1 MLLNSLLT
9 RFVEKKPFTVM
20 ARAALER
27 MLSANRRDEL
37 FRTHASAQYERE
49 LLFSQLVE
57 VMARVATRVD
67 RSVLK
72 SIPALKEV
80 LTVTDDAVSPKRQG
94 VEPQVCQ
101 ALVRD
106 RFREA
111 SQVIAKLKVEAKP
124 WLRNFRTKVLDGNSI
139 AATEHRLKELRTLW
153 DAPLPGRTLVVWD
166 QPTRGVCDVFLSEC
180 GHAQERTMLDQVWE
194 TVPQHDLWIADRHFC
209 TVSFLAGG
217 FLFGLWSRQA
227 RFVIRP
233 HGNLVGQPVDQ
244 PRLVGQTP
252 RGEKVDEQAVKLT

>member
-1 MLLNSLLT
+1 
-9 RFVEKKPFTVM
+9 M

-37 FRTHASAQYERE
+37 FRTQASAQYERE

-57 VMARVATRVD
+57 VRARVATRATRVTRVD

-72 SIPALKEV
+72 ATQALKEV

-124 WLRNFRTKVLDGNSI
+124 WLRNFHTKVWDGNRL
-139 AATEHRLKELRTLW
+139 AATEYRLAELRTSG

-166 QPTRGVCDVFLSEC
+166 QPTRWVCDVFLSNADMLKNERCWTKFGRPFSSTTC
-180 GHAQERTMLDQVWE
+180 GSRIATVARCPVERCPVERGAFCLDCGV
-194 TVPQHDLWIADRHFC
+194 A
-209 TVSFLAGG
+209 
-217 FLFGLWSRQA
+217 SR
-227 RFVIRP
+227 
-233 HGNLVGQPVDQ
+233 GS
-244 PRLVGQTP
+244 
-252 RGEKVDEQAVKLT
+252 

>member
-1 MLLNSLLT
+1 
-9 RFVEKKPFTVM
+9 M

-37 FRTHASAQYERE
+37 FRTQASAQYERE

-57 VMARVATRVD
+57 VRARVVTRVTRVTRVDRVDRVDRATRVD
-67 RSVLK
+67 RSVRK
-72 SIPALKEV
+72 ATQALKEV

-124 WLRNFRTKVLDGNSI
+124 WLRNIHTKVWDGNRL
-139 AATEHRLKELRTLW
+139 AATEHRLTELRTSG

-166 QPTRGVCDVFLSEC
+166 QPTRWVCDVFLSDADMLKNERCWTKFGRPFHSTTC
-180 GHAQERTMLDQVWE
+180 GSRIATSALCPFWRGDFCLDCGV
-194 TVPQHDLWIADRHFC
+194 
-209 TVSFLAGG
+209 
-217 FLFGLWSRQA
+217 A
-227 RFVIRP
+227 R
-233 HGNLVGQPVDQ
+233 
-244 PRLVGQTP
+244 
-252 RGEKVDEQAVKLT
+252 RGS